1 MPKNVQNP
9 VLVGTV
15 PLLAVTSLVINE
27 GYRATAIAGSS
38 LIQMV
43 SPTVKTITIE
53 ALLIGASRAL
63 RPALEALAL
72 SSRALASA
80 GSVLTKFT
88 GVPVVA
94 KTSVHLDM
102 QITSL
107 VFAQDNQMRDTLRV
121 SISLSHVPR
130 SQLSGLVGGLADV
143 ALGAGSAF
151 I

>member
-1 MPKNVQNP
+1 MPKNVQIP

-53 ALLIGASRAL
+53 ALLIGEFRAL
-63 RPALEALAL
+63 RLELEEMALT
-72 SSRALASA
+72 SRVLASA
-80 GSVLTKFT
+80 GGLTKFT
-88 GVPVVA
+88 GIPVVA

-107 VFAQDNQMRDTLRV
+107 AFAQDNQMRDTLRV

-130 SQLSGLVGGLADV
+130 TQLSGLLGGLLDV
-143 ALGAGSAF
+143 ASAAGSAF